1 MLENAIRHGENVSTV
16 HFSSRESGNELILVC
31 EDNGVGV
38 DADSKK
44 HLFQRGFGK
53 HTGYGLYLIQE
64 ILSISGITIKENG
77 EPGKGARFEMVVPK
91 GMWRMTGES
100 V

>member
-1 MLENAIRHGENVSTV
+1 MSTV
-16 HFSSRESGNELILVC
+16 HFSSHESEDGLVLVC

-38 DADSKK
+38 DAESKK

-53 HTGYGLYLIQE
+53 HTGYGLYLMRE

-91 GMWRMTGES
+91 GMWRTAGN
-100 V
+100 VT